1 MVAPEV
7 AACIDGITPAL
18 TTLLVCAIW
27 LGITIPLFI
36 ALFYFSTPSLRKR
49 PIFVANAAAISL
61 GLLLGLLNV
70 IIVAKSI
77 QHPGQPMNRAAI
89 LFYTTFMGK
98 CTSYSLYASN
108 QLVRQ

>member
-7 AACIDGITPAL
+7 TAYINAVAPSL
-18 TTLLVCAIW
+18 TTLLVCAVW

-61 GLLLGLLNV
+61 GLLLGVLNV
-70 IIVAKSI
+70 VILATSI
-77 QHPGQPMNRAAI
+77 QHPGKPLNRPAI
-89 LFYTTFMGK
+89 LFYTVFMGK
-98 CTSYSLYASN
+98 CTLYLLSKQN
-108 QLVRQ
+108 D